1 MLMRFAVGASV
12 GVFLLAATGAAC
24 ACEGS
29 VVLLEDHFSTN
40 ASIWE
45 SSSSTTLADGK
56 LELKTKAGKADKV
69 IGSPLYKDVDLCADM
84 AVVAGS
90 NLSTVYVGL
99 GFWMTDYQNLYT
111 FQITPE
117 GFAGVYR
124 LNKDKWETTLE
135 DKASDSI
142 KKGRDAVN
150 TLRVVTDGNNATL
163 YINGDQFG
171 EITGEP
177 PEEGQHVGFVVEA
190 SSQSSSTFQF
200 DDMNVTVPE

>member
-1 MLMRFAVGASV
+1 MRFVVGASV
-12 GVFLLAATGAAC
+12 TALFLAAAGAAY

-29 VVLLEDHFSTN
+29 VVLLEDHFANQS
-40 ASIWE
+40 SIWD
-45 SSSSTTLADGK
+45 STSPTTLVDGK
-56 LELKTKAGKADKV
+56 LELKTKAGKADKI
-69 IGSPLYKDVDLCADM
+69 IGSPIYKDVDLCADM

-117 GFAGVYR
+117 GFGGVYR

-163 YINGDQFG
+163 YINGDEFA

-177 PEEGQHVGFVVEA
+177 PEEGQKVGFVVEA
-190 SSQSSSTFQF
+190 SSQSTATFRF